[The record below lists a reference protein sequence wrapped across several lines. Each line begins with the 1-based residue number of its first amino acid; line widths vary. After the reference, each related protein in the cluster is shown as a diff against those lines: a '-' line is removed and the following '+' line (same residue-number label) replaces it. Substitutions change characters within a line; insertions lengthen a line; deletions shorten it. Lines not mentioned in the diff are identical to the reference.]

1 MILLWTIC
9 NVSKPR
15 PSLSMHNTSAISYQF
30 NLITCEH
37 VSDMRVRAR
46 VRARACACV
55 FACVSTCA
63 FEYSFVWVRICR
75 MHSKIVEPLY
85 LYMYHTREDS
95 NICYNPDIIM

>member
-9 NVSKPR
+9 NVLKPR
-15 PSLSMHNTSAISYQF
+15 SSLSMHNTPGISYQF
-30 NLITCEH
+30 NLITCEN
-37 VSDMRVRAR
+37 VSDMRVR
-46 VRARACACV
+46 VRACACV
-55 FACVSTCA
+55 FACVRTCA

-75 MHSKIVEPLY
+75 MHTEIVEPLY